1 MEPTMEL
8 MMNEQDKMK
17 LNKDHKFFTVDQ
29 QMIFQEIVKI
39 ESKIMPIIRMSLTRT
54 GRYFRKEK
62 DIMFNLDTRE
72 FVILKL
78 VLSKAERSL
87 PALYKKLSDEQYGN
101 IKIVVCFI
109 NAEDI
114 ETEINSGLGF
124 NVKMY
129 AGEKALDYLFAED
142 KQEIKELFEKVKKK
156 KIEKL
161 IENMSTVFKISQ

>member
-1 MEPTMEL
+1 
-8 MMNEQDKMK
+8 
-17 LNKDHKFFTVDQ
+17 
-29 QMIFQEIVKI
+29 MIFQEIVQI

-114 ETEINSGLGF
+114 ETEINSGIGF
-124 NVKMY
+124 NVKMFS
-129 AGEKALDYLFAED
+129 GSRFLKLLSSP
-142 KQEIKELFEKVKKK
+142 
-156 KIEKL
+156 KIIDDDE
-161 IENMSTVFKISQ
+161 